1 MREHRFIVFRQPT
14 DARGRVTAIPG
25 VNECLGSVLLPYTA
39 KTGGWMVLRD
49 AIGKL
54 WGPGSYVVTP
64 DPRAKADEL
73 WPGWQH
79 HPRAGAPTLPIEVP
93 PAPKPLKTAVSAPDA

>member
-1 MREHRFIVFRQPT
+1 MREHRFIVFTQPV
-14 DARGRVTAIPG
+14 DQRGRATAVPG
-25 VNECLGSVLLPYTA
+25 VAECLGSVLLPYTA
-39 KTGGWMVLRD
+39 KTGGWMALRD
-49 AIGKL
+49 AIGGL

-79 HPRAGAPTLPIEVP
+79 RKGAGAPTLPIEVP
-93 PAPKPLKTAVSAPDA
+93 EALNPAETAVSAPDQ